1 MDIVL
6 ASGSPRRKQLLEEA
20 GVRFRVIP
28 SDADESID
36 EELCAHPEQAASAI
50 ADRKAGSVVQR
61 LLAAEEP
68 LVEPVLVIGADTM
81 VVLDDAV
88 FGKPHSASEGKG
100 MLRKLSGR
108 THQVITGVSVWLVS
122 PGDKGKVSMSHKTF
136 ADVSDV
142 TFKQLSDDIIDAY
155 LKKGESYDKAGAYAI
170 QGQGRALVESYEG
183 FYDNIV
189 GLPVEHLLEMFP
201 PLRSGV

>member
-20 GVRFRVIP
+20 GVRFRVVP

-36 EELCAHPEQAASAI
+36 DELRADPEQAASAI
-50 ADRKAGSVVQR
+50 ADRKAGSVVQQ
-61 LLAAEEP
+61 LLAVEEP
-68 LVEPVLVIGADTM
+68 LAEPVLVIGADTM
-81 VVLDDAV
+81 VVLDGAV

-108 THQVITGVSVWLVS
+108 THQVITGVAVWLVA
-122 PGDKGKVSMSHKTF
+122 PGDGGKVSMSHKTF
-136 ADVSDV
+136 ADISNV
-142 TFKQLSDDIIDAY
+142 TFKHLPDDIIDAY

-170 QGQGRALVESYEG
+170 QGEGRALVESYEG
-183 FYDNIV
+183 YYDNIV